1 MVGLLRTSLLNYVV
15 DLMYPLCCVVL
26 KIKKSWILNPCTLPG
41 YRCDITEVMSH
52 EMTSPTTLQPIEN
65 CAPGIHWLHFRI
77 NFGYNIFVVRND
89 SPILGFCFYFISNTI
104 ATVITLDIS
113 KQWSC
118 HTLEFK
124 NNDFITIN
132 NENDYQLVMLG
143 MFFFLSICVSFV
155 LILCAIVKPVQLMWE
170 SIAYVR
176 YCQKDIIK
184 WTLKSFVYCL
194 NDINMMKGT

>member
-1 MVGLLRTSLLNYVV
+1 
-15 DLMYPLCCVVL
+15 
-26 KIKKSWILNPCTLPG
+26 
-41 YRCDITEVMSH
+41 MSH

-143 MFFFLSICVSFV
+143 IFFFINLCVFCAHFVCYSKTCSANVRKHCICKILPKRYYQMDPQIFCVLS
-155 LILCAIVKPVQLMWE
+155 
-170 SIAYVR
+170 
-176 YCQKDIIK
+176 
-184 WTLKSFVYCL
+184 
-194 NDINMMKGT
+194 